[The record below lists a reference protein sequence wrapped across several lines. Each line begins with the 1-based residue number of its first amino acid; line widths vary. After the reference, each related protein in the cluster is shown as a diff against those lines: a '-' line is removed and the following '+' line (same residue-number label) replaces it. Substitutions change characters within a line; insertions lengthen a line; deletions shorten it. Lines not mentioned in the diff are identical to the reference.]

1 MCCASLKST
10 WHRPQRLACGRAKA
24 THGQPQEGRLRLSA
38 LTSLPPDSL
47 DQLPSI
53 LLLSAHSSNNT
64 HSRPLP
70 LPPHQSF
77 AITRTTPL
85 DRISDQH
92 SSLNTIRDSAWN
104 TISDPATLPTSTS
117 VAFKPHS
124 DRAIAHQGFRISC
137 STTTPHMASRQY
149 ASMGSRPAL
158 KTENFDMDSFFDFN
172 QGGNQPSPINPS
184 QSRPDA
190 TPQAANQEWNALS
203 PFDQP
208 EERQQFNGPSHDY
221 NQYKQQVGL
230 PLGSIH
236 NMPMHPQMM
245 DGFNSGIDMNM
256 DSGFGNGWSSG
267 IDMDAEM
274 GMDFNQ
280 PQHAAMPPPMFFPA
294 DGPSGNFVNPN
305 TLGGQAEASS
315 SAGRLYPGM
324 HSQQAQQIAMQ
335 KAAQTQAMQQRQ
347 MRLQA
352 QQQQYRQAANAAQS
366 QSQGSSVQQQSHG
379 NGKRPSH
386 AAEPHV
392 EESISRLLNQMR
404 HNSSASGDD
413 AGSPDNLLP
422 QIARMR
428 KDEEEM
434 DEDERLLASEEGK
447 KLSSKERRQLRN
459 KVSARAFRSRRKGMF
474 CYRLSCP

>member
-1 MCCASLKST
+1 
-10 WHRPQRLACGRAKA
+10 
-24 THGQPQEGRLRLSA
+24 
-38 LTSLPPDSL
+38 
-47 DQLPSI
+47 
-53 LLLSAHSSNNT
+53 
-64 HSRPLP
+64 
-70 LPPHQSF
+70 
-77 AITRTTPL
+77 
-85 DRISDQH
+85 
-92 SSLNTIRDSAWN
+92 
-104 TISDPATLPTSTS
+104 
-117 VAFKPHS
+117 
-124 DRAIAHQGFRISC
+124 
-137 STTTPHMASRQY
+137 MAARQY
-149 ASMGSRPAL
+149 ASMSSRPAL

-172 QGGNQPSPINPS
+172 QGGTQPSPINPS
-184 QSRPDA
+184 TSRPDA
-190 TPQAANQEWNALS
+190 TPQAAGQDWNALS

-208 EERQQFNGPSHDY
+208 EERQVFNGPSHDY

-236 NMPMHPQMM
+236 SMPMQPQMM

-256 DSGFGNGWSSG
+256 DGGYGNGWSSG

-280 PQHAAMPPPMFFPA
+280 PQQAAMPPPMFFPT
-294 DGPSGNFVNPN
+294 DGPSANFVNPT
-305 TLGGQAEASS
+305 TLGGQEGSS
-315 SAGRLYPGM
+315 SNAGRLYPGM
-324 HSQQAQQIAMQ
+324 HSQQAQQMAMQ
-335 KAAQTQAMQQRQ
+335 KAAQSQAMQQRQ

-366 QSQGSSVQQQSHG
+366 QSQGSSSQQQSHG

-386 AAEPHV
+386 APEPHV

-474 CYRLSCP
+474 CISSSWLKTC

>member
-1 MCCASLKST
+1 MS
-10 WHRPQRLACGRAKA
+10 
-24 THGQPQEGRLRLSA
+24 
-38 LTSLPPDSL
+38 
-47 DQLPSI
+47 
-53 LLLSAHSSNNT
+53 
-64 HSRPLP
+64 
-70 LPPHQSF
+70 
-77 AITRTTPL
+77 
-85 DRISDQH
+85 
-92 SSLNTIRDSAWN
+92 
-104 TISDPATLPTSTS
+104 
-117 VAFKPHS
+117 
-124 DRAIAHQGFRISC
+124 
-137 STTTPHMASRQY
+137 
-149 ASMGSRPAL
+149 SRPAL

-172 QGGNQPSPINPS
+172 QGGTQPSPINPS
-184 QSRPDA
+184 TSRPDA
-190 TPQAANQEWNALS
+190 TPQAAGQDWNSLS

-208 EERQQFNGPSHDY
+208 EERQVFNGPSHDY
-221 NQYKQQVGL
+221 TQYKQQVGL

-236 NMPMHPQMM
+236 SMPMQPQMM

-256 DSGFGNGWSSG
+256 DGGFGNGWSSG

-280 PQHAAMPPPMFFPA
+280 PQQAAMPPPMFFPA
-294 DGPSGNFVNPN
+294 DGSSGNFVNPT
-305 TLGGQAEASS
+305 TLGGQEEASS
-315 SAGRLYPGM
+315 SNGRLWPGM
-324 HSQQAQQIAMQ
+324 HSQQAQQMAMQ

-366 QSQGSSVQQQSHG
+366 QSQGSSSQQQSHG

-386 AAEPHV
+386 ATEPHV

-404 HNSSASGDD
+404 NNSSASVDD
-413 AGSPDNLLP
+413 DGSPDNLLP

-459 KVSARAFRSRRKGMF
+459 KVSARAFRSRRKGMSIDLQLF
-474 CYRLSCP
+474 SSTMLICKQNTLASSKAKLPSRLKKPPICAARTPASCRRTSATVASSRLCFATLHSHLSSTTSVPTLLLLTSASFRKRRPSRHLLLPNNPNSSSKHLCNLNLSPSKKTLSPSS

>member
-1 MCCASLKST
+1 
-10 WHRPQRLACGRAKA
+10 
-24 THGQPQEGRLRLSA
+24 
-38 LTSLPPDSL
+38 
-47 DQLPSI
+47 
-53 LLLSAHSSNNT
+53 
-64 HSRPLP
+64 
-70 LPPHQSF
+70 
-77 AITRTTPL
+77 
-85 DRISDQH
+85 
-92 SSLNTIRDSAWN
+92 
-104 TISDPATLPTSTS
+104 
-117 VAFKPHS
+117 
-124 DRAIAHQGFRISC
+124 
-137 STTTPHMASRQY
+137 
-149 ASMGSRPAL
+149 
-158 KTENFDMDSFFDFN
+158 MDSFFDFN
-172 QGGNQPSPINPS
+172 QGGTQPSPINPS
-184 QSRPDA
+184 TSRPDA
-190 TPQAANQEWNALS
+190 TPQAAGQDWNSLS

-208 EERQQFNGPSHDY
+208 EERQVFNGPSHDY
-221 NQYKQQVGL
+221 TQYKQQVGL

-236 NMPMHPQMM
+236 SMPMQPQMM

-256 DSGFGNGWSSG
+256 DGGFGNGWSSG

-280 PQHAAMPPPMFFPA
+280 PQQAAMPPPMFFPA
-294 DGPSGNFVNPN
+294 DGSSGNFVNPT
-305 TLGGQAEASS
+305 TLGGQEEASS
-315 SAGRLYPGM
+315 SAGRLWPGM
-324 HSQQAQQIAMQ
+324 HSQQAQQMAMQ

-366 QSQGSSVQQQSHG
+366 QSQGSSSQQQSHG

-386 AAEPHV
+386 ATEPHV
-392 EESISRLLNQMR
+392 EESISRLRNQMR

-459 KVSARAFRSRRKGMF
+459 KVSARAFRSRRKGMSVNLSL
-474 CYRLSCP
+474 CSGIVLTNYRIHRPARRRDCSQDSRIYQPAQREHSHLARERALPWPP